1 MQKGYLCLEKILI
14 MTTILDNILSQF
26 GKISAACVADLT
38 ELVFEKELAKGEKLL
53 DEGRI
58 CRNIYY
64 VQQGGVRA
72 FYYKDGK
79 DIASWFSFEQ
89 DIAVAM
95 YSFVSQKPSI
105 ESIEA
110 LETTV
115 LIGISHDNL
124 YKMYEKHP
132 ELNTIGRL
140 LGEKYY
146 IELEERLMS
155 LQHQTAKERYAALIA
170 EKPNLLQRA
179 TLGQIASYL
188 GISQETLSRIR
199 GNG

>member
-1 MQKGYLCLEKILI
+1 M
-14 MTTILDNILSQF
+14 DNFGQILSLF
-26 GKISAACVADLT
+26 GQISAECAADLT
-38 ELVFEKELAKGEKLL
+38 ELVFEKELSKGEKLL
-53 DEGRI
+53 ETGRI

-64 VQQGGVRA
+64 VQQGAVRA

-79 DIASWFSFEQ
+79 DITSWFSLEQ

-110 LETTV
+110 IETTV
-115 LIGISHDNL
+115 LIGISHENL
-124 YKMYEKHP
+124 YKMYKKHP
-132 ELNTIGRL
+132 ELNTIGRV

-155 LQHQTAKERYAALIA
+155 LQHQTAKERYAALIT

-199 GNG
+199 GNH